1 MKILA
6 NDTGTTLGYVC
17 EEAVQ
22 ESAPFAK
29 WPADMK
35 RMIGAN
41 FREITFTFY
50 YY

>member
-1 MKILA
+1 LE
-6 NDTGTTLGYVC
+6 NTVGELLGYVC
-17 EEAVQ
+17 AESVSEA
-22 ESAPFAK
+22 APFGK

-35 RMIGAN
+35 RMINAN